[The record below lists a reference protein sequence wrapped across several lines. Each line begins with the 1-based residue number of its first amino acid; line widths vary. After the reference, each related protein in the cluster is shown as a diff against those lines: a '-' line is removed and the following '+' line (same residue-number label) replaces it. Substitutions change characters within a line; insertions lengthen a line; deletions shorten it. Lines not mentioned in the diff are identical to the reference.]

1 MEIFVII
8 VINVFFNYIYLKNS
22 NNIIFVKYLKYNLIT
37 ATTLI
42 FIYLS
47 VYGTYKELFLIH
59 LPIYFFVFMS
69 FFLTIGLKFINSPSE
84 DIYDI
89 IKKHKKITEKG
100 IILKIKKLNIINL
113 RINDL
118 VHQDLITSKKQKLS
132 LTKKGAK
139 ISKLFNYL
147 KKNFKVESNG

>member
-1 MEIFVII
+1 
-8 VINVFFNYIYLKNS
+8 
-22 NNIIFVKYLKYNLIT
+22 
-37 ATTLI
+37 
-42 FIYLS
+42 
-47 VYGTYKELFLIH
+47 
-59 LPIYFFVFMS
+59 MS

-100 IILKIKKLNIINL
+100 IILKIKKLNIIDL

-118 VHQDLITSKKQKLS
+118 VHQDLITSKNQKLS
-132 LTKKGAK
+132 LTKNGAK
-139 ISKLFNYL
+139 ISKFFNYL